1 MTQRIINIGTAANA
15 KNGDPIRVA
24 FDKANQNFSE
34 IYTNLGLINNFDGM
48 FPGQTGN
55 GGKYLTTNGTAM
67 SWATLNV
74 STGNYLFDGN
84 NLYTNHAGE
93 TIISN
98 GSWSAEDANADIRL
112 PDKTEGGDIY
122 LQNSSGGGVFLAGGS
137 GSLNVAANGKIYIS
151 SSVIDGHAPAAWI
164 SAGADTILDSNGTV
178 YTFGMDGTIT
188 VPPGKITTTVV
199 TTGTTRLFDV
209 PNPDMISGSLLQWN
223 SSTYGTWGAEL
234 YGSGVVLEDVSS
246 GATVQVID
254 SASGIVISSSTINGI
269 GAQVTFST
277 HEALTGIG
285 DGTFIRIIPLNYVPA
300 VLHSYKIST
309 GDYSNWIFSN
319 DGILRL
325 PNGATLGNSVFS
337 GDPLGHT
344 AVMSTYSGR
353 NQVYVQDANAA
364 IQTSGDGSTFNT
376 WTFGNDGTL
385 SLPDIGGY
393 SIIQSTYAV
402 ELKAGI
408 HSLYLDSS
416 GNLTLDGNPVGGS
429 SFNGVLNGVE
439 DDTTP
444 AIDFFSAAQN
454 NHIVTLASD
463 WTLKLKARAAGA
475 NQGHLWLEA
484 GQNTKIKVHGN
495 GSNIDVVASD
505 GSTSATWN
513 FAKTGALTFPN
524 STVQTTA
531 YTGPGPVLSV
541 YYLNNNSPYKVD
553 FDGSDGIKIPYNTV
567 VEDTDSGWDNVNT
580 QYTCKRS
587 GLYTVTAS
595 SGSVTNNNAYYIQLR
610 SGTGNGNIVQQLY
623 AGPPKSVMNGNV
635 IVRLTKDTIYQ
646 IRILCGAG
654 AAGDVYG
661 GQYTTYMMLA
671 HLRD

>member
-1 MTQRIINIGTAANA
+1 MSQQIINIGQSANDRS
-15 KNGDPIRVA
+15 GDPLRIA
-24 FDKANQNFSE
+24 FDKVNQNFHDL
-34 IYTNLGLINNFDGM
+34 YTQVGGLELNAVIPSQSGNN
-48 FPGQTGN
+48 
-55 GGKYLTTNGTAM
+55 GKYLTTNGSSLHWGT
-67 SWATLNV
+67 V
-74 STGNYLFDGN
+74 SAEANTGNYLFDGN
-84 NLYTNHAGE
+84 NLYTNHSGE

-98 GSWSAEDANADIRL
+98 GSWNAEDANADIRL

-178 YTFGMDGTIT
+178 YTFGKDGTIT
-188 VPPGKITTTVV
+188 VPPGKITTPVLTA
-199 TTGTTRLFDV
+199 GTTRLFDV
-209 PNPDMISGSLLQWN
+209 PNPDMISGSLYQWH
-223 SSTYGTWGAEL
+223 SFGTWGNEL
-234 YGSGVVLEDVSS
+234 YSSGVVLEDVST

-353 NQVYVQDANAA
+353 NTIYVQDSNAA
-364 IQTSGDGSTFNT
+364 IQTSGDGSTYNT

-393 SIIQSTYAV
+393 SIIQSIYGV

-408 HSLYLDSS
+408 HSLLLDSS
-416 GNLTLDGNPVGGS
+416 GNLTLDGNINSLKDSIAIGMSAGSAVVGGVS
-429 SFNGVLNGVE
+429 IGYQAGQTSQGNYGVAIGANAGKTSQQSGGIAIGNAAGYDTQGGNAIAIGASAGQISQSGTSIAIGPQAGYNTQGAHAIAIGAGAGKTNQPDRTIIINATESDFNGV
-439 DDTTP
+439 D
-444 AIDFFSAAQN
+444 AQ
-454 NHIVTLASD
+454 
-463 WTLKLKARAAGA
+463 
-475 NQGHLWLEA
+475 
-484 GQNTKIKVHGN
+484 
-495 GSNIDVVASD
+495 
-505 GSTSATWN
+505 
-513 FAKTGALTFPN
+513 
-524 STVQTTA
+524 
-531 YTGPGPVLSV
+531 
-541 YYLNNNSPYKVD
+541 
-553 FDGSDGIKIPYNTV
+553 
-567 VEDTDSGWDNVNT
+567 TDSFYV
-580 QYTCKRS
+580 KPVRS
-587 GLYTVTAS
+587 VAGGAVP
-595 SGSVTNNNAYYIQLR
+595 SGFYPTYYNPT
-610 SGTGNGNIVQQLY
+610 TGEFIV
-623 AGPPKSVMNGNV
+623 
-635 IVRLTKDTIYQ
+635 VRP
-646 IRILCGAG
+646 
-654 AAGDVYG
+654 
-661 GQYTTYMMLA
+661 
-671 HLRD
+671 